1 MEDEAYLWEDHIRP
15 REEHAYT
22 CTSEEKAHLCEVTAC
37 LSDLEKFNTAKIS
50 IRGSRLEALQ
60 ASAHDKSYKG
70 CLLDGPEAL

>member
-1 MEDEAYLWEDHIRP
+1 MEDEAYLWEEQTRL
-15 REEHAYT
+15 REEYAYK
-22 CTSEEKAHLCEVTAC
+22 SEEKAHLCEVTAC